1 MLACGMT
8 SVALSALAIQ
18 HAAVRASAVTVV
30 IGHCRVYN
38 FTLIAARQ

>member
-8 SVALSALAIQ
+8 SVALSALATQ

-30 IGHCRVYN
+30 IVTILH
-38 FTLIAARQ
+38 